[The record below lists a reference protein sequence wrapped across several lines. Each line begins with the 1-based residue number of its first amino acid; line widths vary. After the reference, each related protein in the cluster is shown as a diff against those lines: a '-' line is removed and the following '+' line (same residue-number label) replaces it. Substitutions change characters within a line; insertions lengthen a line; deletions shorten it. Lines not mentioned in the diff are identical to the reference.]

1 MKIAAKTDIGRQR
14 KRNEDAFDYDSNIG
28 FFIVADGMGGLDAGD
43 IASKIALSVFQTRF
57 NQLVELES
65 HGSQLALLR
74 SSVNEVNDRIYEH
87 ANLYDT
93 PSQMGTT
100 LTAGIISEDQLFYV
114 HVGDTRIYLIRQGEF
129 QQLTTDHSL
138 VQEMVEMGQISTEEA
153 RTHTRRN
160 IISRAVGLELTVE
173 VDQGQHQ
180 LLNGD
185 KLLIC
190 SDGLHDMITSDIE
203 IANIIQKANKLETAV
218 ADLVKEALHNGGLD
232 NITVVLVEI
241 D

>member
-1 MKIAAKTDIGRQR
+1 MKKSVIWETKERSTHELVDKKI
-14 KRNEDAFDYDSNIG
+14 IMTG
-28 FFIVADGMGGLDAGD
+28 FRDD
-43 IASKIALSVFQTRF
+43 VF
-57 NQLVELES
+57 
-65 HGSQLALLR
+65 
-74 SSVNEVNDRIYEH
+74 
-87 ANLYDT
+87 
-93 PSQMGTT
+93 
-100 LTAGIISEDQLFYV
+100 
-114 HVGDTRIYLIRQGEF
+114 
-129 QQLTTDHSL
+129 
-138 VQEMVEMGQISTEEA
+138 QEMVEMGQISTEEA